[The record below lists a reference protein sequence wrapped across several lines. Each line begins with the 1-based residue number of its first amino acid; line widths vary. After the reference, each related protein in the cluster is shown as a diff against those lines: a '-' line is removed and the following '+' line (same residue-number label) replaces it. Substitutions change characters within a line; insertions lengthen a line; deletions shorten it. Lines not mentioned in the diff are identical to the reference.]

1 MEKVRFGI
9 IGVGNQ
15 GHSYIVNIFEKGL
28 VENGY
33 LTAVCDINPARLDAV
48 KEKLGDKKIGYY
60 DNHIEMLESG
70 LCDAVLIE
78 TPHYDHPQLVE
89 DCLTRGVNVI
99 CEKPAGVYTKQV
111 RLMNEVAE
119 KSDAKFG
126 MMFNQRTNCLYRKMR
141 ELVRS
146 GEIGELQR
154 VTWIITDWFRSQCYY
169 DAGSWRATWDGEG
182 GGVLINQCPH
192 QLDLVQWVVG
202 ELPTKVRGFCK
213 YGKWHDIEVEDDVT
227 AYFEYAN
234 GATGMFITTTG
245 ETPGTNRFE
254 ISGTKGK
261 ILCENNELILYKNKM
276 DSQEYVKTV
285 QKTFGRP
292 DYDKIVVET
301 DGLNDQHAGI
311 INNFANALL
320 GKEELFVDGREGISG
335 VELMNAIELSGWLD
349 GKEITLPVDE
359 ELYLSELNK
368 RRETS
373 RRKETGDAAVSNT
386 ANTY

>member
-48 KEKLGDKKIGYY
+48 KEKLGDKEIGYY

-126 MMFNQRTNCLYRKMR
+126 MMFNQRTNCLYRKCAS
-141 ELVRS
+141 L
-146 GEIGELQR
+146 
-154 VTWIITDWFRSQCYY
+154 
-169 DAGSWRATWDGEG
+169 
-182 GGVLINQCPH
+182 
-192 QLDLVQWVVG
+192 
-202 ELPTKVRGFCK
+202 
-213 YGKWHDIEVEDDVT
+213 
-227 AYFEYAN
+227 
-234 GATGMFITTTG
+234 
-245 ETPGTNRFE
+245 
-254 ISGTKGK
+254 
-261 ILCENNELILYKNKM
+261 
-276 DSQEYVKTV
+276 
-285 QKTFGRP
+285 
-292 DYDKIVVET
+292 
-301 DGLNDQHAGI
+301 
-311 INNFANALL
+311 
-320 GKEELFVDGREGISG
+320 
-335 VELMNAIELSGWLD
+335 
-349 GKEITLPVDE
+349 
-359 ELYLSELNK
+359 
-368 RRETS
+368 
-373 RRKETGDAAVSNT
+373 
-386 ANTY
+386 